1 MSAHDATVFGRSSP
15 YSSRR
20 GRGYVP
26 PVLSRSCPA
35 KTPMP
40 FSSDAYSPAQ
50 KTLHWLIAALVVVL
64 VPVGLSMA
72 NLMEDGPIKNG
83 AYELHKSFGL
93 TVFGLALLRVA
104 VRLVRAPLVP
114 GILAWQRAAARGSH
128 YALYLLIILVPL
140 SGWTAT
146 STCCAPVN
154 LFWTVPLTLP
164 LPWEG
169 GMDQSKPIFLVH
181 YALAFALTAIVLV
194 HVSAAL
200 HHHFVRRD
208 RTLLRMLPGRSAASQ
223 PGKASRS
230 VCPTTQAAAER
241 RASSHDATSSFPT
254 WPVSRR
260 AGRAFREF
268 PDEFGIPGR
277 AARDCRRC
285 ARDTRRRE
293 RPRPGVPTRRG
304 RPPDRNPCR
313 HPDGHGTRPGSRH
326 PTDGR
331 ATSFRCRY
339 RSGPC
344 RTPLPAPRRRRR
356 GAGSIRPRRDRRAPP
371 P

>member
-1 MSAHDATVFGRSSP
+1 
-15 YSSRR
+15 
-20 GRGYVP
+20 
-26 PVLSRSCPA
+26 
-35 KTPMP
+35 MP

-104 VRLVRAPLVP
+104 VRLVRGAPPLVP
-114 GILAWQRAAARGSH
+114 GIPAWQRAAARGSH

-208 RTLLRMLPGRSAASQ
+208 RTLLRMLPGALGGVSAGEGQ
-223 PGKASRS
+223 QVGMP
-230 VCPTTQAAAER
+230 
-241 RASSHDATSSFPT
+241 HDAG
-254 WPVSRR
+254 
-260 AGRAFREF
+260 GR
-268 PDEFGIPGR
+268 
-277 AARDCRRC
+277 
-285 ARDTRRRE
+285 
-293 RPRPGVPTRRG
+293 
-304 RPPDRNPCR
+304 
-313 HPDGHGTRPGSRH
+313 
-326 PTDGR
+326 
-331 ATSFRCRY
+331 
-339 RSGPC
+339 
-344 RTPLPAPRRRRR
+344 
-356 GAGSIRPRRDRRAPP
+356 
-371 P
+371 